1 MKPMELDEFGT
12 EFPHGI
18 GRVAKRE
25 LAAHRYTRYEHL
37 TSVSPSA
44 LLAIHGIGPKAVRI
58 LGEELEAR
66 GLAFGD

>member
-1 MKPMELDEFGT
+1 MTDVDEFGT

-25 LAAHRYTRYEHL
+25 LAANGFVRYDQL
-37 TSVSPSA
+37 TGISRRE

-58 LGEELEAR
+58 LDEELAR
-66 GLAFGD
+66 QGRAFAED